1 MMAKLNNLQDYNLE
15 HLHSAVSAGEPLNRE
30 VVEQFKR
37 NFNLTVR
44 DGYGQTES
52 TLLIGFLK
60 IPNLVLVQW
69 GKVFQVA
76 LSLLLM
82 MMVMKCLLTKGNI
95 AVPLDLPA
103 LFKGYYKDEERTKAA
118 SAGEYYVTGDLA
130 HKDEDGYFWFEGR
143 R

>member
-60 IPNLVLVQW
+60 DILNLVLVQW

-82 MMVMKCLLTKGNI
+82 MMVMKCLLIQRKYRSGTFRLTCTI
-95 AVPLDLPA
+95 
-103 LFKGYYKDEERTKAA
+103 
-118 SAGEYYVTGDLA
+118 
-130 HKDEDGYFWFEGR
+130 
-143 R
+143 